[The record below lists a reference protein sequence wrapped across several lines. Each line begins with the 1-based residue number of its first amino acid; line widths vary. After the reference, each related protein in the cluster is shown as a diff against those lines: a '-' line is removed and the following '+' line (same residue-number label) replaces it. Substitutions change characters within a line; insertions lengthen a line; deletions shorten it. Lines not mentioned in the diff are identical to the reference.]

1 MNMRLFRLSKIFCVL
16 IFSFGAEDVCAQ
28 RERDEFPTLQN
39 FKGLQF
45 KSQDSTIYMNFRFRM
60 QNRLG
65 AYTVGGDNLEIR
77 EFDARVR
84 RLRMRVDGYFYSP
97 KFSYTLQLAFTRGD
111 QDFDDTGVANIVRDA
126 VVFYNFTPNFYV
138 AFGLN
143 KLPGNRQRVNSS
155 GQLQFADRSIVNAAM
170 NIDRDFGVKVYYKN
184 KIGGEALYHL
194 KGAITTGEGR
204 VANNTDKGLAYTVRG
219 ELLPF
224 GAFTDDGDYS
234 EGDLMREVKPKFS
247 IGGGYSLNE
256 ATTRSGGQIGYY
268 LYEPVDLKTYFVDAI
283 FKYNGWAYQA
293 EYIKRTTNRAFTYND
308 AGDMTYVFNG
318 QGINQQVSYLF
329 KNNYEVAGRYSWLD
343 PAENILEYQQETE
356 VLELGLTK
364 YLHQHRIKLQLNA
377 NYQTKQGVFALDN
390 KGNRWG
396 GVFQVE
402 LGI

>member
-1 MNMRLFRLSKIFCVL
+1 MKIIRLSRIVCFMVFSFCVDEVL
-16 IFSFGAEDVCAQ
+16 AQ
-28 RERDEFPTLQN
+28 RERDEFPTLKN

-45 KSQDSTIYMNFRFRM
+45 KSSDSTIYMNFRFRM

-65 AYTVGGDNLEIR
+65 ASTIDGDNLGIR

-84 RLRMRVDGYFYSP
+84 RLRMRVDGYLYSP
-97 KFSYTLQLAFTRGD
+97 KFSYTIQLAFTRGD

-126 VVFYNFTPNFYV
+126 VVFYNFTPNFYI

-170 NIDRDFGVKVYYKN
+170 NIDRDFGIKAYYKN
-184 KIGGEALYHL
+184 KIGETAVYHL

-204 VANNTDKGLAYTVRG
+204 VANNTDKGLAYTGRA
-219 ELLPF
+219 ELLPL

-234 EGDLMREVKPKFS
+234 EGDLMRERTPKVSF
-247 IGGGYSLNE
+247 GAGYSKNVG
-256 ATTRSGGQIGYY
+256 TTRSGGQIGYY
-268 LYEPVDLKTYFVDAI
+268 LYEPVTLQTYFADAI
-283 FKYNGWAYQA
+283 FKYNGWAYQF
-293 EYIKRTTNRAFTYND
+293 EYIKRTVDKAITYNE
-308 AGDMTYVFNG
+308 AGESAYAFNG
-318 QGINQQVSYLF
+318 QGINQQISYLF
-329 KNNYEVAGRYSWLD
+329 KSNYELAGRYSWLEPGASIGD
-343 PAENILEYQQETE
+343 YQQETE
-356 VLELGLTK
+356 IIELGATK
-364 YLHQHRIKLQLNA
+364 YLHQHRIKFQLNV
-377 NYQTKQGVFALDN
+377 NYQTKQGVFALDG